1 MLMPLIW
8 GMTLGFSQDN
18 GSFIA
23 AEVFGK
29 LTFLGKLVELLETK
43 ANQTNSTAKKPPSL
57 KA

>member
-29 LTFLGKLVELLETK
+29 LTLDVPWESGGTFGD
-43 ANQTNSTAKKPPSL
+43 
-57 KA
+57 